1 MKGNTSMHGDAESL
15 STRPS
20 LLSKVRK
27 GDEVAWSEF
36 YGIYRKFIYGL
47 ARKGGLSHEDAEDLT
62 QETMAKVAEHID
74 RFKPDKSRARFRAW
88 LGSIV
93 RNKLIDR
100 ARRNQTRPAP
110 AAPSV
115 QAQAD
120 ESRRTAT
127 IERIADP
134 NSADFETVSE
144 QEWQKAILDA
154 ATRNVKEEANI
165 KHFQI
170 YDLYELRQMPAAE
183 VARSLGV
190 FVAQVYLAAHRIKQA
205 IKQEATRLKKAE
217 PPAPCCSG

>member
-1 MKGNTSMHGDAESL
+1 MHEHAESL

-27 GDEVAWSEF
+27 GDETAWSEF
-36 YGIYRKFIYGL
+36 YSIYRNFIYGL
-47 ARKGGLSHEDAEDLT
+47 ARKGGLSHEDLT
-62 QETMAKVAEHID
+62 QETMAKVAERIE

-100 ARRNQTRPAP
+100 ARRAQSRPAP
-110 AAPSV
+110 AAHSV
-115 QAQAD
+115 PAQAD

-134 NSADFETVSE
+134 NSADFEATSE

-154 ATRNVKEEANI
+154 ATRKVKEEANI

-205 IKQEATRLKKAE
+205 IKREATRLKKAE
-217 PPAPCCSG
+217 PPAPCSSG